1 MVGTGTWRGSTR
13 SGSSDSCLLTS
24 FPLYFACADSPLGIG
39 TSKTIHFE
47 IKIRSFSHGRGG
59 DDNSIALGYT
69 GVPYPTWRM
78 PGWQRGSLAVHGDDG
93 RKYIND
99 SWGGKDFTSS
109 FKEGETLV

>member
-1 MVGTGTWRGSTR
+1 
-13 SGSSDSCLLTS
+13 
-24 FPLYFACADSPLGIG
+24 
-39 TSKTIHFE
+39 
-47 IKIRSFSHGRGG
+47 
-59 DDNSIALGYT
+59 
-69 GVPYPTWRM
+69 M